1 MKTSVRKLLAFIV
14 ILLGIVLLIGG
25 IVTGKHGATVVGI
38 IVSGVAA
45 QQYISLRSKAENKN
59 KDRTE

>member
-1 MKTSVRKLLAFIV
+1 MKTSTRKLLAFV
-14 ILLGIVLLIGG
+14 VGLLGIVLLIGG

-45 QQYISLRSKAENKN
+45 QQYIALRSKNGN
-59 KDRTE
+59 NTTQ

>member
-1 MKTSVRKLLAFIV
+1 MNTSTRSILAAVVV
-14 ILLGIVLLIGG
+14 IIGIILMIGG

-45 QQYISLRSKAENKN
+45 QQFMALRNRNKSDET
-59 KDRTE
+59 K

>member
-1 MKTSVRKLLAFIV
+1 MKTSTRKLLAFV
-14 ILLGIVLLIGG
+14 VVLLGIVLLIGG

-45 QQYISLRSKAENKN
+45 KQYISLRSKDANIIKH
-59 KDRTE
+59 